1 MSVLFWDVGVQD
13 LIVLSAA
20 FSRKTAKV
28 VLPELQENVLLGRLV
43 ICSIRGDLKDADGKF
58 RGVKQFRYDGL
69 VSRRVCVFTVMMFN
83 LI

>member
-1 MSVLFWDVGVQD
+1 MSVLFWDVGFQD

-43 ICSIRGDLKDADGKF
+43 IRSIRGDLKDADGKF
-58 RGVKQFRYDGL
+58 CGIKQFCYDGL
-69 VSRRVCVFTVMMFN
+69 VSRRVSVFTVTMLN